1 MLPPRVEIGDS
12 VIFQKLNDEAVL
24 LNMSN
29 QQYFGLND
37 TGARMWDLLVT
48 LGDTSEVVSR
58 MEQDYAV
65 PVDTLTADLEAL
77 VQELLDAGL
86 LRQSSTI

>member
-1 MLPPRVEIGDS
+1 
-12 VIFQKLNDEAVL
+12 
-24 LNMSN
+24 MSN